1 MYGSYKTVLVF
12 LRSYILLFLNAA
24 VDTVYETG
32 MKLEWALKGLEPACN
47 WLLDAISGLSESLL
61 SERRY
66 DFIPSNQ
73 FR

>member
-12 LRSYILLFLNAA
+12 LRSYILLFLNAD

-47 WLLDAISGLSESLL
+47 QLLDAVSGLSESLL
-61 SERRY
+61 SEWR
-66 DFIPSNQ
+66 
-73 FR
+73 